1 MKKISDKLYHQ
12 LKRLGIIDA
21 DTRSHNVGAS
31 DYSKHLFQPWTAW
44 IEYNLNAFDA
54 DILKRVLRTKEG
66 EDRIT
71 DYEKIIHICQERI
84 RQLKFEK
91 EHIWSECSLAI
102 PDDAPILATVREE
115 DKQIHK
121 GDVFECIEHVVME
134 DGEVLY
140 RKGKAYASEIDGCIT
155 NEEHDENHQ
164 WSEDE
169 KEKDNWWHYFK
180 RI

>member
-1 MKKISDKLYHQ
+1 MKEISDKLYHQ
-12 LKRLGIIDA
+12 LKRLGVIDA

-31 DYSKHLFQPWTAW
+31 DYSKRLFQPWTAW

-91 EHIWSECSLAI
+91 EPI
-102 PDDAPILATVREE
+102 PVDSVRDE
-115 DKQIHK
+115 DRQIRK
-121 GDVFECIEHVVME
+121 GDVFECIQHVVME

-140 RKGKAYASEIDGCIT
+140 RKGKAYASERDGCIT
-155 NEEHDENHQ
+155 NEEHDECHHWDIQ
-164 WSEDE
+164 ESEE
-169 KEKDNWWHYFK
+169 DNWWHYFK

>member
-1 MKKISDKLYHQ
+1 MLDMKEISDKLYHQ

-21 DTRSHNVGAS
+21 DTRLHNVGAS

-71 DYEKIIHICQERI
+71 DYKKIIHICQERI
-84 RQLKFEK
+84 RQLEFEK
-91 EHIWSECSLAI
+91 ESIWSECSLVI
-102 PDDAPILATVREE
+102 PDDAKILATVREE
-115 DKQIHK
+115 DNQIRK
-121 GDVFECIEHVVME
+121 GDVFECIQ
-134 DGEVLY
+134 EVCKGNICF
-140 RKGKAYASEIDGCIT
+140 RKGHTYKAYIDDFIA
-155 NEEHDENHQ
+155 NEQQQNCHFEPYE
-164 WSEDE
+164 WEVF
-169 KEKDNWWHYFK
+169 FK

>member
-1 MKKISDKLYHQ
+1 MKEISDKLYHQ

-91 EHIWSECSLAI
+91 EPI
-102 PDDAPILATVREE
+102 PVDSAREE
-115 DKQIHK
+115 DNQIHK
-121 GDVFECIEHVVME
+121 GDVFECIQHVVME
-134 DGEVLY
+134 DGSVAY
-140 RKGKAYASEIDGCIT
+140 VKGKKYASEKDGCIT
-155 NEEHDENHQ
+155 DETHDENHE
-164 WSEDE
+164 WNIIEDDE
-169 KEKDNWWHYFK
+169 ENWWLYFK

>member
-1 MKKISDKLYHQ
+1 MKEISDKLYHQ

-84 RQLKFEK
+84 RQLKFDK
-91 EHIWSECSLAI
+91 EIVYELNKDLDMNKI
-102 PDDAPILATVREE
+102 RKD
-115 DKQIHK
+115 
-121 GDVFECIEHVVME
+121 DVFECIKHVVMD

-155 NEEHDENHQ
+155 DEQHDENHKWNIQ
-164 WSEDE
+164 EDDE
-169 KEKDNWWHYFK
+169 ENWWHYFK

>member
-1 MKKISDKLYHQ
+1 MKEISDKLYHQ
-12 LKRLGIIDA
+12 LTRLGIIDA

-91 EHIWSECSLAI
+91 EQI
-102 PDDAPILATVREE
+102 PVESVREE
-115 DKQIHK
+115 VNKISK
-121 GDVFECIEHVVME
+121 GDVFECIQHVVMD

-140 RKGKAYASEIDGCIT
+140 RKGKAYASEKDGCIT
-155 NEEHDENHQ
+155 DDNHDENHEWNVQ
-164 WSEDE
+164 DDDD
-169 KEKDNWWHYFK
+169 KENWWHYFK

>member
-1 MKKISDKLYHQ
+1 MKEISDKLYHQ
-12 LKRLGIIDA
+12 LKKLGVIDA

-84 RQLKFEK
+84 RQLKLEK
-91 EHIWSECSLAI
+91 EHLPADSVC
-102 PDDAPILATVREE
+102 EE
-115 DKQIHK
+115 DKEIHK
-121 GDVFECIEHVVME
+121 GDVFECIEHVVMD
-134 DGEVLY
+134 DGKVAYL
-140 RKGKAYASEIDGCIT
+140 KGKAYASLKDGCIT
-155 NEEHDENHQ
+155 DEEHDENHQ
-164 WSEDE
+164 WNIQEDDE
-169 KEKDNWWHYFK
+169 ENWWHYFK

>member
-1 MKKISDKLYHQ
+1 MKEISDKLYHQ

-84 RQLKFEK
+84 RQLKIEK
-91 EHIWSECSLAI
+91 EIVFETNKDLDMNKI
-102 PDDAPILATVREE
+102 R
-115 DKQIHK
+115 K
-121 GDVFECIEHVVME
+121 GDKFILKGDKFKCIQDVVMD

-155 NEEHDENHQ
+155 DEQHDERHEWNIQ
-164 WSEDE
+164 EDD
-169 KEKDNWWHYFK
+169 KENWWHYFK

>member
-1 MKKISDKLYHQ
+1 MKEISDKLYHQ
-12 LKRLGIIDA
+12 LKRLGVIDA

-31 DYSKHLFQPWTAW
+31 DYSKRLFQPWTAW

-91 EHIWSECSLAI
+91 EPF
-102 PDDAPILATVREE
+102 PDESVREE
-115 DKQIHK
+115 DKKIHK
-121 GDVFECIEHVVME
+121 GDVFECVEHVVME
-134 DGEVLY
+134 DGSVAY
-140 RKGKAYASEIDGCIT
+140 VKGKKYASEVDNCIT
-155 NEEHDENHQ
+155 DESHEEYHYWNVI
-164 WSEDE
+164 EDS
-169 KEKDNWWHYFK
+169 DYNWWHYFK

>member
-1 MKKISDKLYHQ
+1 MKEISDKLYHQ
-12 LKRLGIIDA
+12 LKRLGVIDA
-21 DTRSHNVGAS
+21 DTRSHNVRAS

-84 RQLKFEK
+84 RQLKCEK
-91 EHIWSECSLAI
+91 ESIPAESL
-102 PDDAPILATVREE
+102 REE
-115 DKQIHK
+115 DKKIHK
-121 GDVFECIEHVVME
+121 GDVFECIEHVIMY
-134 DGEVLY
+134 DGEVAY

-155 NEEHDENHQ
+155 DEQHREHHEWNIQEDGEE
-164 WSEDE
+164 
-169 KEKDNWWHYFK
+169 NWWNYFR

>member
-1 MKKISDKLYHQ
+1 MKEISDKLYHQ

-84 RQLKFEK
+84 RQLRFEK
-91 EHIWSECSLAI
+91 E
-102 PDDAPILATVREE
+102 PVPVDYVREE
-115 DKQIHK
+115 DNQIHK
-121 GDVFECIEHVVME
+121 GDVFECIQHVVMD
-134 DGEVLY
+134 DGSVAY
-140 RKGKAYASEIDGCIT
+140 VKGKKYASEIDNCIT
-155 NEEHDENHQ
+155 DESHEEYHG
-164 WSEDE
+164 WSVIEDS
-169 KEKDNWWHYFK
+169 DYNWWDYFK

>member
-1 MKKISDKLYHQ
+1 MKEISDKLYHQ
-12 LKRLGIIDA
+12 LKRLGVIDA

-91 EHIWSECSLAI
+91 ESI
-102 PDDAPILATVREE
+102 PVESVREE
-115 DKQIHK
+115 DNKIRK
-121 GDVFECIEHVVME
+121 GDMFECIEHVVMD
-134 DGEVLY
+134 DGVVAY

-155 NEEHDENHQ
+155 DEQHNENHEWNVQ
-164 WSEDE
+164 EDE
-169 KEKDNWWHYFK
+169 QDNWWNYFK

>member
-84 RQLKFEK
+84 RQLKFDK
-91 EHIWSECSLAI
+91 ESI
-102 PDDAPILATVREE
+102 PVESVREE
-115 DKQIHK
+115 DKQIRK
-121 GDVFECIEHVVME
+121 GDVFECIQHVVM
-134 DGEVLY
+134 DIGDVSY
-140 RKGKAYASEIDGCIT
+140 IKGNTYASEKDGCIT
-155 NEEHDENHQ
+155 DEEHDENHEWNIQ
-164 WSEDE
+164 EDDE
-169 KEKDNWWHYFK
+169 ENWWNYFR

>member
-1 MKKISDKLYHQ
+1 MKEISDKLYHQ

-84 RQLKFEK
+84 RQLKCEK
-91 EHIWSECSLAI
+91 ESI
-102 PDDAPILATVREE
+102 PAESVREE
-115 DKQIHK
+115 DKQIRK
-121 GDVFECIEHVVME
+121 GDVFECIEHVIMD

-140 RKGKAYASEIDGCIT
+140 RKGKAYASEKDGCIT
-155 NEEHDENHQ
+155 DEQHNENHEWNIQ
-164 WSEDE
+164 EDDE
-169 KEKDNWWHYFK
+169 ENWWHYFR

>member
-1 MKKISDKLYHQ
+1 MKEISDKLYHQ

-84 RQLKFEK
+84 RQLKCEK
-91 EHIWSECSLAI
+91 ESI
-102 PDDAPILATVREE
+102 PAESVREE
-115 DKQIHK
+115 DGKIHK
-121 GDVFECIEHVVME
+121 GDVFECIEHVIMD

-140 RKGKAYASEIDGCIT
+140 RKGKAYASEKDGCIT
-155 NEEHDENHQ
+155 DEQHNENHEWNIQ
-164 WSEDE
+164 EDDE
-169 KEKDNWWHYFK
+169 ENWWHYFR

>member
-1 MKKISDKLYHQ
+1 MKEISDKLYHQ
-12 LKRLGIIDA
+12 LKKLGIIDA

-91 EHIWSECSLAI
+91 DSI
-102 PDDAPILATVREE
+102 PVESVCEE
-115 DKQIHK
+115 DNKIRK
-121 GDVFECIEHVVME
+121 GDRFECNKDFAIGEHDE
-134 DGEVLY
+134 IIFT
-140 RKGKAYASEIDGCIT
+140 RGKSYISESDGCIT
-155 NEEHDENHQ
+155 DNTGTQ
-164 WSEDE
+164 RWCE
-169 KEKDNWWHYFK
+169 KFCWQEYFK
-180 RI
+180 RV

>member
-1 MKKISDKLYHQ
+1 MKEISDKLYHQ

-44 IEYNLNAFDA
+44 IEYDLNAFDA
-54 DILKRVLRTKEG
+54 DILKRVLRTKKG

-91 EHIWSECSLAI
+91 ESI
-102 PDDAPILATVREE
+102 PVESVREE
-115 DKQIHK
+115 DNKIRK
-121 GDVFECIEHVVME
+121 GDMFECIQHVVM
-134 DGEVLY
+134 D
-140 RKGKAYASEIDGCIT
+140 I
-155 NEEHDENHQ
+155 
-164 WSEDE
+164 
-169 KEKDNWWHYFK
+169 
-180 RI
+180 

>member
-1 MKKISDKLYHQ
+1 MKEISDKLYHQ

-91 EHIWSECSLAI
+91 EHIPSES
-102 PDDAPILATVREE
+102 VREE
-115 DKQIHK
+115 DKQIRK
-121 GDVFECIEHVVME
+121 GDVFECIEHVIMH
-134 DGEVLY
+134 DGEVAY

-155 NEEHDENHQ
+155 DEKHSENHE
-164 WSEDE
+164 WSIQEDDE
-169 KEKDNWWHYFK
+169 DNWWKYFR

>member
-1 MKKISDKLYHQ
+1 MKEISDKLYHQ

-84 RQLKFEK
+84 RQLKFDK
-91 EHIWSECSLAI
+91 ESIIVES
-102 PDDAPILATVREE
+102 VREE
-115 DKQIHK
+115 NNQIHK

-134 DGEVLY
+134 DGSVAY
-140 RKGKAYASEIDGCIT
+140 IKGKTYASEKDGCIT
-155 NEEHDENHQ
+155 DENHDENHEWNIQ
-164 WSEDE
+164 EDDE
-169 KEKDNWWHYFK
+169 ENWWHYFK

>member
-1 MKKISDKLYHQ
+1 MKEISDKLYHQ

-84 RQLKFEK
+84 RQLRFEK
-91 EHIWSECSLAI
+91 EHIPVES
-102 PDDAPILATVREE
+102 VREE
-115 DKQIHK
+115 DKKIRE
-121 GDVFECIEHVVME
+121 GDVFECIQHVVME
-134 DGEVLY
+134 DGSVAY
-140 RKGKAYASEIDGCIT
+140 VKGKKYASEIDGCIT
-155 NEEHDENHQ
+155 NENHEESHC
-164 WSEDE
+164 WNVIEDS
-169 KEKDNWWHYFK
+169 DYDWWHYFK

>member
-1 MKKISDKLYHQ
+1 MKEISDKLYYQ

-91 EHIWSECSLAI
+91 EHIPFES
-102 PDDAPILATVREE
+102 VREE
-115 DKQIHK
+115 DKQIRK
-121 GDVFECIEHVVME
+121 GDVFECIEHVIMD

-155 NEEHDENHQ
+155 DEQHDENHEWNIQ
-164 WSEDE
+164 EDDE
-169 KEKDNWWHYFK
+169 ENWWHYFR

>member
-1 MKKISDKLYHQ
+1 MKEISDKLYHQ

-84 RQLKFEK
+84 RQLRFEK
-91 EHIWSECSLAI
+91 EHIPVES
-102 PDDAPILATVREE
+102 VREE
-115 DKQIHK
+115 DKKIRE
-121 GDVFECIEHVVME
+121 GDVFE
-134 DGEVLY
+134 
-140 RKGKAYASEIDGCIT
+140 
-155 NEEHDENHQ
+155 
-164 WSEDE
+164 
-169 KEKDNWWHYFK
+169 
-180 RI
+180 

>member
-1 MKKISDKLYHQ
+1 MKEISDKLYHQ

-66 EDRIT
+66 EDRKT

-84 RQLKFEK
+84 RQLEFDRE
-91 EHIWSECSLAI
+91 AI
-102 PDDAPILATVREE
+102 PTDSVREE
-115 DKQIHK
+115 DKKIRK
-121 GDVFECIEHVVME
+121 GDVFECIQHVVMD
-134 DGEVLY
+134 DGNVAY
-140 RKGKAYASEIDGCIT
+140 VKGKKYVSEKDGCIT
-155 NEEHDENHQ
+155 NDEHDENHEWRIQ
-164 WSEDE
+164 EDGE
-169 KEKDNWWHYFK
+169 DNWLHYFK

>member
-1 MKKISDKLYHQ
+1 MKEISDKLYHQ

-91 EHIWSECSLAI
+91 EPI
-102 PDDAPILATVREE
+102 PVESVREE
-115 DKQIHK
+115 DKQIRK

-134 DGEVLY
+134 DGYIAYV
-140 RKGKAYASEIDGCIT
+140 KGKIYVSEKDGCIT
-155 NEEHDENHQ
+155 DGTPNEYHEWNVQEDDE
-164 WSEDE
+164 E
-169 KEKDNWWHYFK
+169 NWWHYFK

>member
-1 MKKISDKLYHQ
+1 MKEISDKLYHQ

-84 RQLKFEK
+84 RQLRFEK
-91 EHIWSECSLAI
+91 E
-102 PDDAPILATVREE
+102 PVPVDYVREE
-115 DKQIHK
+115 DNQIRK
-121 GDVFECIEHVVME
+121 GDMFECIKHLGIGKYLGVGCDDECAYTRGKKYLSE
-134 DGEVLY
+134 DN
-140 RKGKAYASEIDGCIT
+140 GCIT
-155 NEEHDENHQ
+155 CNFGNHISLENL
-164 WSEDE
+164 D
-169 KEKDNWWHYFK
+169 WWNYFK
-180 RI
+180 RIQS

>member
-1 MKKISDKLYHQ
+1 MKEISDKLYQQ

-21 DTRSHNVGAS
+21 DTRAYNVGAS

-71 DYEKIIHICQERI
+71 DYKKIIHICQERI
-84 RQLKFEK
+84 RQLEFEK
-91 EHIWSECSLAI
+91 EIVYELNKDLDMNKI
-102 PDDAPILATVREE
+102 R
-115 DKQIHK
+115 K

-140 RKGKAYASEIDGCIT
+140 RKGKAYASEVDGCIT
-155 NEEHDENHQ
+155 DEQHDENHQ
-164 WSEDE
+164 WVEDE
-169 KEKDNWWHYFK
+169 NEEDNWWHYFK

>member
-1 MKKISDKLYHQ
+1 MKEISDKLYHQ

-31 DYSKHLFQPWTAW
+31 DYSKHIIQPWSIW
-44 IEYNLNAFDA
+44 IDYNLNAFDA
-54 DILKRVLRTKEG
+54 DIIKRVLRTKEG

-91 EHIWSECSLAI
+91 ESIWSECSLVI
-102 PDDAPILATVREE
+102 PDDAKILATVCEE
-115 DKQIHK
+115 DKKIHK
-121 GDVFECIEHVVME
+121 GDMFECIKYFAIGDWDEIIFT
-134 DGEVLY
+134 
-140 RKGKAYASEIDGCIT
+140 RGKSYASESDGCIT
-155 NEEHDENHQ
+155 DDTGAQ
-164 WSEDE
+164 RWLE
-169 KEKDNWWHYFK
+169 KFYWQEYFK

>member
-1 MKKISDKLYHQ
+1 MKEISDKLYHQ

-31 DYSKHLFQPWTAW
+31 DYSKHLFQPWVAW

-84 RQLKFEK
+84 RQLTCEK
-91 EHIWSECSLAI
+91 ESISVEFSFVI
-102 PDDAPILATVREE
+102 PEDAPVLAMLRED
-115 DKQIHK
+115 DKKIYE
-121 GDVFECIEHVVME
+121 GDVFECIQEVCKGNIRFCK
-134 DGEVLY
+134 GEIY
-140 RKGKAYASEIDGCIT
+140 KAYIDGFIA
-155 NEEHDENHQ
+155 NEQHQ
-164 WSEDE
+164 NCHFEPYEWDVF
-169 KEKDNWWHYFK
+169 FK

>member
-1 MKKISDKLYHQ
+1 MKEISDKLYHQ

-91 EHIWSECSLAI
+91 E
-102 PDDAPILATVREE
+102 PIHVDSVREE
-115 DKQIHK
+115 DKKIRK
-121 GDVFECIEHVVME
+121 GDVFECIEHVVMD

-140 RKGKAYASEIDGCIT
+140 RKGKAYASEKDGCIT
-155 NEEHDENHQ
+155 DDNHDENHEWNIQ
-164 WSEDE
+164 EDDE
-169 KEKDNWWHYFK
+169 EENWWHYFR

>member
-1 MKKISDKLYHQ
+1 MKEISDKLYHQ

-91 EHIWSECSLAI
+91 EPI
-102 PDDAPILATVREE
+102 PVDSVREE
-115 DKQIHK
+115 DKKIRK
-121 GDVFECIEHVVME
+121 GDKFECIKYHAK
-134 DGEVLY
+134 GEY
-140 RKGKAYASEIDGCIT
+140 DKIIFTRGKTYISESDGCVT
-155 NEEHDENHQ
+155 DNTGTQTD
-164 WSEDE
+164 WSKFD
-169 KEKDNWWHYFK
+169 WWYYFK

>member
-1 MKKISDKLYHQ
+1 MKEISDKLYNQ

-84 RQLKFEK
+84 RQLKCEK
-91 EHIWSECSLAI
+91 ESIPAESL
-102 PDDAPILATVREE
+102 REE
-115 DKQIHK
+115 DKKIRK
-121 GDVFECIEHVVME
+121 GDVFECIEHVVMD

-155 NEEHDENHQ
+155 DEQHDENHEWNIQ
-164 WSEDE
+164 EDDE
-169 KEKDNWWHYFK
+169 ENWWHYFR

>member
-1 MKKISDKLYHQ
+1 MKEISDKLYHQ

-84 RQLKFEK
+84 RQLEFEK
-91 EHIWSECSLAI
+91 ES
-102 PDDAPILATVREE
+102 ILVESVREE
-115 DKQIHK
+115 DKQIRK
-121 GDVFECIEHVVME
+121 GDVFECIQHVVME
-134 DGEVLY
+134 DGGVAY
-140 RKGKAYASEIDGCIT
+140 IKGNTYASEKDGCIT
-155 NEEHDENHQ
+155 DEQHDENHEWNIQ
-164 WSEDE
+164 EDDE
-169 KEKDNWWHYFK
+169 ENWWHYFK

>member
-1 MKKISDKLYHQ
+1 MQEISDKLYHQ
-12 LKRLGIIDA
+12 LKGLGIIDA

-31 DYSKHLFQPWTAW
+31 DYSKHLFQPRTAW

-84 RQLKFEK
+84 RQLTCEK
-91 EHIWSECSLAI
+91 ESISVEFSFVI
-102 PDDAPILATVREE
+102 PKDAPVLAMLREE
-115 DKQIHK
+115 DKKIHK
-121 GDVFECIEHVVME
+121 GDVFECIQHVVME

-140 RKGKAYASEIDGCIT
+140 RKNKAYASEKDGCIT
-155 NEEHDENHQ
+155 DENH
-164 WSEDE
+164 DE
-169 KEKDNWWHYFK
+169 LHEWNIQENDEENWWHYFK

>member
-1 MKKISDKLYHQ
+1 MKEISDKLYHQ

-21 DTRSHNVGAS
+21 DTRAYNVGAS

-91 EHIWSECSLAI
+91 E
-102 PDDAPILATVREE
+102 PAPVESVSEE
-115 DKQIHK
+115 DKKIHK
-121 GDVFECIEHVVME
+121 GDVFKCIEHVVME
-134 DGEVLY
+134 DGSVAY
-140 RKGKAYASEIDGCIT
+140 IKGKPYASGKDCCIT
-155 NEEHDENHQ
+155 DENHDENHEWNIQ
-164 WSEDE
+164 EDDE
-169 KEKDNWWHYFK
+169 DNWWHYFK

>member
-1 MKKISDKLYHQ
+1 MKEISDKLYHQ

-21 DTRSHNVGAS
+21 DTRLHNVGAS
-31 DYSKHLFQPWTAW
+31 DYSKHIIQPWSIW

-84 RQLKFEK
+84 RQLKCEK
-91 EHIWSECSLAI
+91 ESI
-102 PDDAPILATVREE
+102 PAESVREE
-115 DKQIHK
+115 DGKIHK
-121 GDVFECIEHVVME
+121 GDVFECIQ
-134 DGEVLY
+134 EVCKNNIRF
-140 RKGKAYASEIDGCIT
+140 RKGETYKAYIANHIA
-155 NEEHDENHQ
+155 NEKVQNCYFEPYE
-164 WSEDE
+164 WEVF
-169 KEKDNWWHYFK
+169 FK

>member
-1 MKKISDKLYHQ
+1 MKEISDKLYHQ

-84 RQLKFEK
+84 RQLEFEK
-91 EHIWSECSLAI
+91 EIVYELNK
-102 PDDAPILATVREE
+102 DLDMN
-115 DKQIHK
+115 KIHK
-121 GDVFECIEHVVME
+121 GDVFECIKYFAI
-134 DGEVLY
+134 GEWDEIIFT
-140 RKGKAYASEIDGCIT
+140 RGKSYVSESDGCIT
-155 NEEHDENHQ
+155 DNTGTQ
-164 WSEDE
+164 RWCE
-169 KEKDNWWHYFK
+169 KFHWQEYFK

>member
-1 MKKISDKLYHQ
+1 MKEISDKLYYK
-12 LKRLGIIDA
+12 LKMLGIIDA

-84 RQLKFEK
+84 RQLKCEK
-91 EHIWSECSLAI
+91 EPISAEFSIVI
-102 PDDAPILATVREE
+102 PKDAPVLAMVREE
-115 DKQIHK
+115 DGKIRK
-121 GDVFECIEHVVME
+121 GDVFECIQHVVMD

-155 NEEHDENHQ
+155 DDNHDERHEWNIQ
-164 WSEDE
+164 EDD
-169 KEKDNWWHYFK
+169 KENWWHYFK